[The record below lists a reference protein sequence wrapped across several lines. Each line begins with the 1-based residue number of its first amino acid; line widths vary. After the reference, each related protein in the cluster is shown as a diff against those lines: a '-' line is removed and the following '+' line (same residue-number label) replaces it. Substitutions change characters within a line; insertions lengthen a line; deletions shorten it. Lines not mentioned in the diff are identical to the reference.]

1 MGFNSAFEGLKRR
14 NVRNFL
20 HFLLL
25 FVQNGH
31 WIYGLGHGI
40 FTKHIL
46 LSSSPRDVNGQTRII
61 SFSNSV
67 RTRSQTH
74 LKFIAVPGG
83 GRFVTLVSRKVSS
96 RGIDLKLP
104 IPVGLP
110 EVRERSLEQV
120 HQTYRIFLNFPPLNW
135 SPKRWSSNVSSL
147 NRLLQSIT
155 ILLTFNHLKTKRR
168 LLYLKTQSVPR
179 CKHFSS
185 RL

>member
-1 MGFNSAFEGLKRR
+1 MFC
-14 NVRNFL
+14 
-20 HFLLL
+20 
-25 FVQNGH
+25 
-31 WIYGLGHGI
+31 
-40 FTKHIL
+40 FTKHKL
-46 LSSSPRDVNGQTRII
+46 LSSSPRDVNGQTRFV

-67 RTRSQTH
+67 RTPSQTH

-83 GRFVTLVSRKVSS
+83 VWFVTLVSRKVPS

-110 EVRERSLEQV
+110 DVRERSLEQV
-120 HQTYRIFLNFPPLNW
+120 RQSYWILNFPPLNS

-147 NRLLQSIT
+147 YHLLHSIT
-155 ILLTFNHLKTKRR
+155 ILLIFNHLKTKRR
-168 LLYLKTQSVPR
+168 PLYLKTQSVLR